1 MIRGGALSIFFPHVF
16 PKSFLHGSPWSSSSG
31 TSISLSITCSTVPK
45 RRYLMSCGRTLGG
58 VKRHRFRFR
67 VAPNPLEPMTVGI
80 IWNPSCT
87 IRKTQM
93 MCFPF
98 LDSCPLKRIFWCV
111 LGTSPIEMIDKNPA
125 MDLQMPSWFHNVIHK
140 YIYIIICVYIYI
152 YTRIYTYIYTYTFF
166 FVSHFDPTKSHSIPN
181 ENSIKSPFLTIKFPI
196 SLSFKV
202 TRPSLWHAFA
212 TQGRVQS
219 THHLSSVVGQRSER
233 FSLLNDVNSH
243 GEPR

>member
-1 MIRGGALSIFFPHVF
+1 
-16 PKSFLHGSPWSSSSG
+16 
-31 TSISLSITCSTVPK
+31 
-45 RRYLMSCGRTLGG
+45 
-58 VKRHRFRFR
+58 
-67 VAPNPLEPMTVGI
+67 
-80 IWNPSCT
+80 
-87 IRKTQM
+87 
-93 MCFPF
+93 
-98 LDSCPLKRIFWCV
+98 
-111 LGTSPIEMIDKNPA
+111 MIDKNPA
-125 MDLQMPSWFHNVIHK
+125 MVLQRPSWFHNVIHK
-140 YIYIIICVYIYI
+140 YVYIYIIIINYMRIHIYI
-152 YTRIYTYIYTYTFF
+152 RIYTYTYF

-233 FSLLNDVNSH
+233 FSLLNDVNSQ